1 MSTNAYIS
9 EETRERFARH
19 LQAHSEVMAATIAR
33 RRQDIDAELI
43 AAALERADWDKQCGW
58 TDEDEPADRLSRA
71 AHAYRIEHAGE
82 GI

>member
-1 MSTNAYIS
+1 MNDYLTPEA
-9 EETRERFARH
+9 RAQFAR
-19 LQAHSEVMAATIAR
+19 AITEPVFSGSTAAAR
-33 RRQDIDAELI
+33 RRADIDAELI
-43 AAALERADWDKQCGW
+43 AAALERADWDKQTGW

>member
-1 MSTNAYIS
+1 MSTNDYMTPEA
-9 EETRERFARH
+9 RAGFAR
-19 LQAHSEVMAATIAR
+19 AITEPVFAGAASSR
-33 RRQDIDAELI
+33 RRADIDAELI
-43 AAALERADWDKQCGW
+43 EAALERAEWDKLCGW